1 MPKKSQQSRGRKK
14 KVKRKVR
21 QRGATAGAIPP
32 TTQQQFVAVHN
43 QALKNKARDDA
54 QATREAEAA
63 EREFKMDTL
72 KLQRALVEKKLSLI
86 V

>member
-1 MPKKSQQSRGRKK
+1 MPKKSKGKK

-32 TTQQQFVAVHN
+32 TTQQQFTPIHN

-54 QATREAEAA
+54 AETRTAVATEK
-63 EREFKMDTL
+63 EFKMDTL
-72 KLQRALVEKKLSLI
+72 KLQRAYVEKKLSLL

>member
-1 MPKKSQQSRGRKK
+1 MPKKSKGKK

-32 TTQQQFVAVHN
+32 TTQQQFTPIHN

-54 QATREAEAA
+54 AETRTAVAA
-63 EREFKMDTL
+63 EKEFKMDTL
-72 KLQRALVEKKLSLI
+72 KLQRAYVEKKLSLL

>member
-1 MPKKSQQSRGRKK
+1 MPKKSRSKK
-14 KVKRKVR
+14 KVKRKVTK

-32 TTQQQFVAVHN
+32 TTQQQFTPIHN

-54 QATREAEAA
+54 QEARAA
-63 EREFKMDTL
+63 QGAEKEFKMDTL
-72 KLQRALVEKKLSLI
+72 KLQRAYVEKKLSLL

>member
-1 MPKKSQQSRGRKK
+1 MPKKSKGRKK

-21 QRGATAGAIPP
+21 RTGTTAFP
-32 TTQQQFVAVHN
+32 TAQQQFVAVHN

-54 QATREAEAA
+54 QATRAAEAE
-63 EREFKMDTL
+63 EKEFKMDTL
-72 KLQRALVEKKLSLI
+72 KLQRAYVEKKLSLL

>member
-1 MPKKSQQSRGRKK
+1 MPKKSKGKK

-32 TTQQQFVAVHN
+32 TTQQQFTPIHN

-54 QATREAEAA
+54 VETRTAVAA
-63 EREFKMDTL
+63 EKEFKMDTL
-72 KLQRALVEKKLSLI
+72 KLQRAYVEKKLSLL

>member
-1 MPKKSQQSRGRKK
+1 MPKKSKGKK

-32 TTQQQFVAVHN
+32 TTQQQFTPIHN

-54 QATREAEAA
+54 QATREAQASEK
-63 EREFKMDTL
+63 EFKMDTL
-72 KLQRALVEKKLSLI
+72 KLQRAYVEKKLSLL

>member
-1 MPKKSQQSRGRKK
+1 MPKKSKGKK

-32 TTQQQFVAVHN
+32 TTQQQFTPIHN

-54 QATREAEAA
+54 AETRTAAATEK
-63 EREFKMDTL
+63 EFKMDTL
-72 KLQRALVEKKLSLI
+72 KLQRAYVEKKLSLL

>member
-1 MPKKSQQSRGRKK
+1 MPKKSKGKK

-32 TTQQQFVAVHN
+32 TTQQQFTPIHN

-54 QATREAEAA
+54 QATREAAAA
-63 EREFKMDTL
+63 EKEFKMDTL
-72 KLQRALVEKKLSLI
+72 KLQRAYVEKKLSLL

>member
-1 MPKKSQQSRGRKK
+1 MPKKSKGKK

-21 QRGATAGAIPP
+21 PAQRGRGATAGAIPP

-43 QALKNKARDDA
+43 QALKNKTRDDA
-54 QATREAEAA
+54 QATREAAAA

-72 KLQRALVEKKLSLI
+72 KLQRAYVEKKLSLL